1 MFQAEWNDHMRECK
15 CEYEIDE
22 SQSVSIDKSKHR
34 KSVYVKKKI
43 SIAAWCRQFW
53 KKSTLFQTKLMG
65 IWLTWDQSKT
75 AILSWNLY
83 FTFLF
88 FFLFFLYFSIFL
100 FLFF

>member
-1 MFQAEWNDHMRECK
+1 MRECK

-34 KSVYVKKKI
+34 KSVYVKKKNFY
-43 SIAAWCRQFW
+43 CC
-53 KKSTLFQTKLMG
+53 LMP
-65 IWLTWDQSKT
+65 
-75 AILSWNLY
+75 AILKKINVVSNQTDGNMVNTRPIKNCNFKLKSI
-83 FTFLF
+83 FHFFIF

>member
-1 MFQAEWNDHMRECK
+1 MRECK

-34 KSVYVKKKI
+34 KSVYVKKKNFY
-43 SIAAWCRQFW
+43 CC
-53 KKSTLFQTKLMG
+53 LMP
-65 IWLTWDQSKT
+65 
-75 AILSWNLY
+75 AILKKINVVSNQTDGNMVNMRPIKNCNFKLKSI
-83 FTFLF
+83 FHFFIF